1 MGLIRAAISAV
12 GGTMADQWK
21 EFFICESLD
30 GELAGEV
37 GWSIH
42 ILNMD
47 GELAG
52 EVGLLVNTNIEHGWR
67 VSW

>member
-1 MGLIRAAISAV
+1 MLLIVQSR
-12 GGTMADQWK
+12 
-21 EFFICESLD
+21 D

-47 GELAG
+47 GELTG
-52 EVGLLVNTNIEHGWR
+52 EVGCSGFTGQYKY
-67 VSW
+67 